1 MPNAIHNRKVAVI
14 GCGFVGSTTAFSLM
28 QSRLFSEMV
37 LVDIDQ
43 QRAEGEALDISS
55 GIPYNT
61 PMNIYAGTYADA
73 ADASIVIITAGANQK
88 PGESRLDL
96 VQKNAA
102 ILKGIVPEIMENGF
116 DGIFLVVSNP
126 VDILT
131 QVVLE
136 LSGLPKERVM
146 GSGTV
151 LDSSRLKYAL
161 GRLLGVDPRHVHA
174 KIIGEHGDSEL
185 AVWSAANVSGIAID
199 DFFEL
204 RGIQNAEEVRSE
216 IEESVRNSAYEIIQ
230 KKRATYFGIAP
241 SVRRICEA
249 IVRDEKSVMTV
260 SNYRENVRGVEGVV
274 MSLPAIVGSCGV
286 EFPIPMH
293 LNEDE
298 VAHLKASAETLK
310 KTLSKVEL

>member
-43 QRAEGEALDISS
+43 QRAKGEALDISS

-161 GRLLGVDPRHVHA
+161 GHLLEVDPRHVHA

-204 RGIQNAEEVRSE
+204 RGIHNAEEVRSE

-298 VAHLKASAETLK
+298 VAHLKTSAETLK